1 MNATT
6 PTPPTWKKYSGFVWI
21 AIIVALFYLFDRCTS
36 PVDDLEATGKSLVVA
51 IEAFKAKNGR
61 CPPSLDE
68 LVPQYLPELPKA
80 GKYFV
85 IDYVVGPDGERCW
98 LGYQVH
104 RDRIMEYDSRT
115 REWHNFEFQD
125 SQIGSLRNV
134 KRQRIESETT
144 LAGKRAAEK
153 Q

>member
-6 PTPPTWKKYSGFVWI
+6 TPPAPKKYSGFVWI
-21 AIIVALFYLFDRCTS
+21 AIIVAMLYLFDRCTS

-51 IEAFKAKNGR
+51 VEAFNAKNGR
-61 CPPSLDE
+61 YPPSLDE

-85 IDYVVGPDGERCW
+85 IDYAVEPDGKQCW
-98 LGYQVH
+98 VGYQVH
-104 RDRIMEYDSRT
+104 RDRIMEYDCRK
-115 REWHNFEFQD
+115 RDWQNFEIED
-125 SQIGSLRNV
+125 SQIGSSRNL
-134 KRQRIESETT
+134 KRQRIESETW

-153 Q
+153 K